1 MACLLCTTGHSE
13 IAWKGCLPPEGCD
26 RSSVSEPTSVVRFG
40 KLRDAAVIAFKAWRI
55 FIKDYGLEH
64 AFVTISSRRGFHAL
78 YHPRY
83 TCSSQHGMTDL
94 GMQVALGK

>member
-64 AFVTISSRRGFHAL
+64 AFVTISSRVAFTRSITQGTPA
-78 YHPRY
+78 
-83 TCSSQHGMTDL
+83 
-94 GMQVALGK
+94 QVNMA